1 MIVIDDFIKDSL
13 LLEEIQN
20 DPQFLADPGVYYW
33 WDGWWSSPASSTR
46 QKLVKYLWENIPLP
60 SPIETLGFEYWTGI
74 TQPGDG
80 KTVEDNNIVYHLGPH
95 FDKDE
100 DLFSQTGQILS
111 GQIGSVFYPYPDN
124 DNCRGGHLKVWEP
137 NGYPN
142 GEYELIKPKFNR
154 FVVFDISC
162 VHAVLE
168 VTKGV
173 RKAIAINLWDKYP
186 TNYNTL
192 IKE

>member
-1 MIVIDDFIKDSL
+1 MIVIDDFIKDPL

-20 DPQFLADPGVYYW
+20 DPSFLADPGIYYW
-33 WDGWWSSPASSTR
+33 WNGWWDSPPKSTR
-46 QKLVKYLWENIPLP
+46 QKLVQYLWENVPLP
-60 SPIETLGFEYWTGI
+60 YSIDTLGFEYWTGI

-80 KTVEDNNIVYHLGPH
+80 KTIEDSGIMYHLAPH
-95 FDKDE
+95 LDKDE
-100 DLFSQTGQILS
+100 ELFALKGEVLNGQIS
-111 GQIGSVFYPYPDN
+111 SVFYPYPEN
-124 DNCRGGHLKVWEP
+124 DNCKGGHLKIWEL

-154 FVVFDISC
+154 FVIFNINC

-168 VTKGV
+168 VTEGV

-186 TNYNTL
+186 TNINSL
-192 IKE
+192 VKE

>member
-1 MIVIDDFIKDSL
+1 MIVIDDFIRDEN

-20 DPQFLADPGVYYW
+20 DPTFFSDVGCYYW
-33 WDGWWSSPASSTR
+33 WDGWWSSQAQSTR
-46 QKLVKYLWENIPLP
+46 QKVVQYLWENIPLP

-80 KTVEDNNIVYHLGPH
+80 KTIEDNGVTYHLGPH

-100 DLFSQTGQILS
+100 DLFSQTGEILS
-111 GQIGSVFYPYPDN
+111 GQISSVFYPSIEN
-124 DNCRGGHLKVWEP
+124 DYCEGGHLKIWEP
-137 NGYPN
+137 DGYPN

-154 FVVFDISC
+154 FVVFDIRC

-186 TNYNTL
+186 TNYKSL
-192 IKE
+192 LR